1 MHANSDKLPY
11 KCNHGGLDLACLHI
25 NLSKH
30 RVLAAFPRQLSSG
43 SLSVSCCSS
52 STAAG
57 VQQRVE
63 TLQLLQYFLT
73 LPEDHAA
80 KLTDKVEE
88 LVNNIF
94 PASSWEWKR
103 GSTQSTDYA
112 RQLMAIMDSMVAA
125 SESGLSVE
133 PLLQVTAHLMS

>member
-11 KCNHGGLDLACLHI
+11 KCNSGGLDSAGRHI

-43 SLSVSCCSS
+43 SLSVFCCSS
-52 STAAG
+52 STAAD

-73 LPEDHAA
+73 LPGDHAA

>member
-1 MHANSDKLPY
+1 M
-11 KCNHGGLDLACLHI
+11 
-25 NLSKH
+25 
-30 RVLAAFPRQLSSG
+30 
-43 SLSVSCCSS
+43 
-52 STAAG
+52 
-57 VQQRVE
+57 QQRVE